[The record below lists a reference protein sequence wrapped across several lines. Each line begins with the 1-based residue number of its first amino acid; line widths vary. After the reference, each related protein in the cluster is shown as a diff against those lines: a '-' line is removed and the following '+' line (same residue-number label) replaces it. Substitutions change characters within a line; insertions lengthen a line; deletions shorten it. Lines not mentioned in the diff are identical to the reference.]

1 MNVVRWLLL
10 ASGCPARAQLE
21 VTLQAQGAGGGRL
34 GRVRKEDTGGVDP
47 PPRECG
53 TCMGVYLDLS
63 IWTAAGW
70 IGSGACWGRET
81 IGYD

>member
-21 VTLQAQGAGGGRL
+21 LRLQAQGAGGGRL
-34 GRVRKEDTGGVDP
+34 GGVRQEDTGGVDP

-53 TCMGVYLDLS
+53 TCMEGVFGSIDLDGCGLDWERGLQLGERDYR
-63 IWTAAGW
+63 I
-70 IGSGACWGRET
+70 
-81 IGYD
+81 